1 MFGFLTWGDRLRT
14 GVLLQAVGWDSPNE
28 AERMKPT
35 LPMPGWAK
43 RQRTK
48 AMRLLRNSPF
58 SLHTLNRSSLYSL
71 ASSTMVRTVQLS
83 DGTSMPAMAW
93 GNMGGNEKALA
104 AGTVALKCGIHHID
118 TAQIYRTEGQVLDAI
133 KGASL
138 QRDEVYV
145 TTKRMSGAP
154 SEWRAKLTGSLQ
166 YAR

>member
-1 MFGFLTWGDRLRT
+1 
-14 GVLLQAVGWDSPNE
+14 
-28 AERMKPT
+28 
-35 LPMPGWAK
+35 
-43 RQRTK
+43 
-48 AMRLLRNSPF
+48 
-58 SLHTLNRSSLYSL
+58 
-71 ASSTMVRTVQLS
+71 
-83 DGTSMPAMAW
+83 MPAMAW